1 MFPEIFR
8 EFLRKECLF
17 FVWSELRQHVVSEKI
32 MSSLFIVA
40 VLERNKARSF
50 LNKMKSER
58 FKKVLRAFAII
69 EIKIPPIKKI
79 GDVVTSCLLFH
90 FKEKRRIFVNS
101 I

>member
-1 MFPEIFR
+1 
-8 EFLRKECLF
+8 
-17 FVWSELRQHVVSEKI
+17 

-69 EIKIPPIKKI
+69 EIKIHR
-79 GDVVTSCLLFH
+79 L
-90 FKEKRRIFVNS
+90 KR
-101 I
+101 